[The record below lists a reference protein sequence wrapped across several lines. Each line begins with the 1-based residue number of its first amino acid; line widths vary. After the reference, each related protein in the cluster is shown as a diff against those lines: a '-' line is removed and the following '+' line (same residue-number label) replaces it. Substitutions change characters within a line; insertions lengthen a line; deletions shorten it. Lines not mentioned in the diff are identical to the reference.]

1 MTMDKTKGC
10 KVLVIDDMPEMEDM
24 MALFL
29 SHECNDQVVFA
40 RGGREGLAVA
50 ERELPQLIILDLMMP
65 DLPGF
70 DVFQRF
76 KEIPALQ
83 NIPVL
88 LLTVLPPQIVYP
100 KALSLGVAGY
110 IGKPFEF
117 KELLA
122 ARDALLRGETYLP
135 PLSGKP

>member
-1 MTMDKTKGC
+1 MNETEGC

-24 MALFL
+24 IALFL
-29 SHECNDQVVFA
+29 THERNDQVLFA
-40 RGGREGLAVA
+40 RGGREGLVVA

-65 DLPGF
+65 DIPGF

-100 KALSLGVAGY
+100 KAQPLGAAGY
-110 IGKPFEF
+110 ICKPFEF
-117 KELLA
+117 RELLA
-122 ARDALLRGETYLP
+122 ARDALLRGETYFP
-135 PLSGKP
+135 PLLDKP